1 MVAMT
6 RRMFGDSIQ
15 IVRTAHTGTEANLKV
30 GRIYCL
36 RDPTGI
42 DRYVGK
48 TDTSEDD
55 RMNMHEKKLQHDP
68 LASPLY
74 RYAHEN
80 TGGTFAEWTI
90 RPLMIVHYDPAVNP
104 DALVDAEDKCMKL
117 MRKRGCDLLNKNHAK
132 CQNVDRREYMRQ
144 WRARNPAYMSRKG
157 KEHYLRRK
165 AAAALAAME

>member
-1 MVAMT
+1 MGTHTVP
-6 RRMFGDSIQ
+6 SIEFPAS
-15 IVRTAHTGTEANLKV
+15 AHTATKANLKV

-36 RDPTGI
+36 RDPDGI

-48 TDTSEDD
+48 TETSEDD
-55 RMNMHEKKLQHDP
+55 RKKLHEQKLQHDP

-80 TGGTFAEWTI
+80 TGGTFTDWTI

-117 MRKRGCDLLNKNHAK
+117 MRKRGCELLNKNHAK
-132 CQNVDRREYMRQ
+132 CQNVDRREYMKQ
-144 WRARNPAYMSRKG
+144 WRARNPTYMSRKG

-165 AAAALAAME
+165 AAAGLAAMDQV